1 MTTTQIVLLVA
12 AAVLAITA
20 GFLAA
25 IEASLH
31 ALTRAKAKALVDEQ
45 RRGAQRLV
53 DIAED
58 LHPYV
63 NSVLFVRTVCEV
75 VCIVFV
81 ALVVFDEF
89 PQTWL
94 RLLLTG
100 GVMVLVSFIVWGVA
114 PRTLGRQHAARV
126 ALGSSGVVL
135 ALGTVL
141 GPISQILIWIGNA
154 LTPGKGYDY
163 GPFTSE
169 AELRE
174 MVDMAEASE
183 LIEDRERQMIHSV
196 FELDKTIVKEVM
208 VPRTEVVFIESHK
221 TLRQATSLA
230 LRSGF
235 SRIPVV
241 GEGGLDE
248 VIGICFL
255 KDLMKRMYDHP
266 DSQTSER
273 VESLMRPATFCPD
286 SKPADT
292 LLREMQTDHSH
303 MVIVVDEF
311 GGMAGLATIE
321 DLLEEI
327 VGEIVDEYDEEIAP
341 WVELDPDRFRVS
353 ARLPLD
359 ELGVLF
365 GLELTD
371 EDVDSV
377 IGVMAKELNK
387 VPIPGSV
394 VHYQGLELIAERGTG
409 RRNRIA
415 TVLAARAESDDG
427 VAERGA
433 EAAVRLAAESAQRQT

>member
-1 MTTTQIVLLVA
+1 MSTTHIVLLAVA
-12 AAVLAITA
+12 GVLAILA
-20 GFLAA
+20 GVLAA
-25 IEASLH
+25 IESALH
-31 ALTRAKAKALVDEQ
+31 NLTRSRAKALVEEE

-53 DIAED
+53 DMAED

-63 NSVLFVRTVCEV
+63 NSVLLVRTAFEV
-75 VCIVFV
+75 VCVVIF
-81 ALVVFDEF
+81 ALVIFEYVDR
-89 PQTWL
+89 TWL
-94 RLLLTG
+94 QLLVAG
-100 GVMVLVSFIVWGVA
+100 GVMVLVSFLAWEVA
-114 PRTLGRQHAARV
+114 PRTLGRQHALRV
-126 ALGSSGVVL
+126 ALLTSGVVSVM
-135 ALGTVL
+135 ATVL
-141 GPISQILIWIGNA
+141 GPISQLLIWVGNA
-154 LTPGKGYDY
+154 LTPGKGFDY
-163 GPFTSE
+163 GPFASE

-174 MVDMAEASE
+174 MVDFAEASE

-196 FELDKTIVKEVM
+196 FELDNTIVKEVM
-208 VPRTEVVFIESHK
+208 VPRTEVVFIEAHK

-248 VIGICFL
+248 VVGICFL
-255 KDLMKRMYDHP
+255 KDLMKRMYDNP
-266 DSQTSER
+266 QAQSSER

-286 SKPADT
+286 SKAADT
-292 LLREMQTDHSH
+292 LLKEMQTNHSH
-303 MVIVVDEF
+303 LVIVVDEF
-311 GGMAGLATIE
+311 GGMSGVVTIE

-341 WVELDPDRFRVS
+341 WQELSDERYRVS

-365 GLELTD
+365 GMELDD

-377 IGVMAKELNK
+377 IGMMAKELNK

-394 VHYQGLELIAERGTG
+394 VHYQGLELVAERGTG

-415 TVLAARAESDDG
+415 TVLASRMADD
-427 VAERGA
+427 ADDIGA
-433 EAAVRLAAESAQRQT
+433 EAAARLATESAQRRT

>member
-1 MTTTQIVLLVA
+1 MSTTHIVLLAVA
-12 AAVLAITA
+12 GVLAILA
-20 GFLAA
+20 GVLAA
-25 IEASLH
+25 VESSLH
-31 ALTRAKAKALVDEQ
+31 TLTRSRAKTLVEEE
-45 RRGAQRLV
+45 RHGAQRLM
-53 DIAED
+53 DMAED

-63 NSVLFVRTVCEV
+63 NSVLLVRTVFEV
-75 VCIVFV
+75 VCVVLV
-81 ALVVFDEF
+81 ALVVFENF
-89 PQTWL
+89 SRTWL
-94 RLLLTG
+94 QLLLAG
-100 GVMVLVSFIVWGVA
+100 GVMVLVSFIAWEVA
-114 PRTLGRQHAARV
+114 PRTLGRQHALR
-126 ALGSSGVVL
+126 VVL
-135 ALGTVL
+135 ASSGPVSALATVL
-141 GPISQILIWIGNA
+141 GPISQFLIWIGNA
-154 LTPGKGYDY
+154 LTPGKGFDY
-163 GPFTSE
+163 GPFASE

-174 MVDMAEASE
+174 MVDMAGASE

-196 FELDKTIVKEVM
+196 FELDNTIVKEVM
-208 VPRTEVVFIESHK
+208 VPRTEVVFIEAHK

-248 VIGICFL
+248 VVGICFL
-255 KDLMKRMYDHP
+255 KDLMKRMYDNP
-266 DSQTSER
+266 QAQSSER

-292 LLREMQTDHSH
+292 LLKEMQTSHSH
-303 MVIVVDEF
+303 LVIVVDEF
-311 GGMAGLATIE
+311 GGTSGVVTIE

-341 WVELDPDRFRVS
+341 WQELSADRFRVS

-365 GLELTD
+365 GLELDD

-415 TVLAARAESDDG
+415 TVLATRAVEESDDI
-427 VAERGA
+427 GA
-433 EAAVRLAAESAQRQT
+433 DAAARLATESAQRHT